1 MSKSVGPRQWPDSLR
16 LHYPQRRNS
25 KIETRVA
32 AEAQDVVRVDLLL
45 VKDDELTEGAWLV

>member
-1 MSKSVGPRQWPDSLR
+1 MSKSVGPRQPKASL
-16 LHYPQRRNS
+16 PQRRNS

-45 VKDDELTEGAWLV
+45 VKDDELTEGAW